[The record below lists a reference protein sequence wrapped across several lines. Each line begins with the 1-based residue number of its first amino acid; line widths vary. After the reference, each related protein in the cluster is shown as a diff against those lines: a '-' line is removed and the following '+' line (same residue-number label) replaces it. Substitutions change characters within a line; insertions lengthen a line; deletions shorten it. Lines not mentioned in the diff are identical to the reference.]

1 LSTDKFTI
9 WPPYEAFYL
18 QGMLFNS
25 SSALESIERVTDA
38 IEAIDELAEDEIRS
52 IIDRA
57 TLLDELQNIVL
68 QAGALSR
75 YFWPTRKKAHHIA
88 RAEHLRW
95 ALSINESSPL
105 YSRDLRN
112 SLEHFDERLDDYLRN
127 DIVGILLPEYV
138 GMRPV
143 DEQFP
148 ITFFAPTI

>member
-1 LSTDKFTI
+1 
-9 WPPYEAFYL
+9 
-18 QGMLFNS
+18 
-25 SSALESIERVTDA
+25 
-38 IEAIDELAEDEIRS
+38 
-52 IIDRA
+52 
-57 TLLDELQNIVL
+57 
-68 QAGALSR
+68 
-75 YFWPTRKKAHHIA
+75 
-88 RAEHLRW
+88 
-95 ALSINESSPL
+95 LSINESSPL